1 MDPPVRKAHNKVV
14 SMGLLGRADHVSE
27 GCRPHAKG
35 NVVQDGCAEED
46 GALAH
51 QLRSP
56 MQTGLRANRV
66 WGAETHKNL
75 RAQRSRVRGGGAC
88 GVYACVAIARKPLSQ
103 RAEQRVKVEKGT
115 GSGSG
120 KGVPGRDG
128 AMVVGGGYGD
138 SPGLPQCGTGASPG

>member
-14 SMGLLGRADHVSE
+14 SMGLLSRADHVSE

-66 WGAETHKNL
+66 WGAEAETHTKKL
-75 RAQRSRVRGGGAC
+75 RAQGPRLKGEGGGVPAGC
-88 GVYACVAIARKPLSQ
+88 MPASPLLETHCPS
-103 RAEQRVKVEKGT
+103 EPSKSEG
-115 GSGSG
+115 G
-120 KGVPGRDG
+120 KGDWEWQWEGCAREGRSN
-128 AMVVGGGYGD
+128 GGWWW
-138 SPGLPQCGTGASPG
+138 QWR